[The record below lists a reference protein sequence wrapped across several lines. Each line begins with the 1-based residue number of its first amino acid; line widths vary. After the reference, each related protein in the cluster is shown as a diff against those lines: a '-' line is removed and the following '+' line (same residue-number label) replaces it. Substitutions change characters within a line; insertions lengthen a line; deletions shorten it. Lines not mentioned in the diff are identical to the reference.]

1 LIFDLEFGRF
11 LWCIALTDQ
20 QTYVVTH
27 RREKTAYHTGQVLSQ
42 DL

>member
-1 LIFDLEFGRF
+1 MIFDLELGRF